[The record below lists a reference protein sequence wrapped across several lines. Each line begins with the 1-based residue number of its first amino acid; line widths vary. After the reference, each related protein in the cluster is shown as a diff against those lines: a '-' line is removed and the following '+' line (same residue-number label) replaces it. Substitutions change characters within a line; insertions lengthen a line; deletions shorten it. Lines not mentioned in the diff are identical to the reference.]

1 MNENGRHP
9 SPHQRARRYVGRWV
23 VGMLMGVVSLTACS
37 NAGNVQELKETFPNR
52 ITHELVMQLDVKL
65 GPTEDMGQSADGHRI
80 NYPII
85 GGTFIGKDG
94 LSGTIVPGGADFSLR
109 HSDGVDLVEAL
120 YRIKTDDG
128 QIIIVHNAGIFRV
141 NAAGLERQAKGEPP
155 EPGDIYARTI
165 PSFKTQPGA
174 YSWLSDY
181 IFVGTIDPVGEDDV
195 LISIYKIDGV

>member
-1 MNENGRHP
+1 MNGNIGY
-9 SPHQRARRYVGRWV
+9 SSKYQRTYPRAGYWLAS
-23 VGMLMGVVSLTACS
+23 MLAIMVLAACS
-37 NAGNVQELKETFPNR
+37 NASNVMELKEVFPNR

-65 GPTEDMGQSADGHRI
+65 GPTEDMGVGADGHRI

-94 LSGTIVPGGADFSLR
+94 LSGTVVPGGADFSLR
-109 HSDGVDLVEAL
+109 RSDGVDLVEAL

-141 NAAGLERQAKGEPP
+141 NEVGREREARGDTP

-165 PSFKTQPGA
+165 PSFKTQPGP
-174 YSWLSDY
+174 YRWLSDY
-181 IFVGTIDPVGEDDV
+181 IFFGTIDPVGEDGV

>member
-1 MNENGRHP
+1 MNGTIGY
-9 SPHQRARRYVGRWV
+9 SSKHQRTYPRKGCWFAS
-23 VGMLMGVVSLTACS
+23 MLVSMVLAGCS
-37 NAGNVQELKETFPNR
+37 NAANDMELKEVFANR

-65 GPTEDMGQSADGHRI
+65 GPTEDMGIGADGHRI

-109 HSDGVDLVEAL
+109 RSDGVDLVEAL

-128 QIIIVHNAGIFRV
+128 QIIIVHNAGIFRINEV
-141 NAAGLERQAKGEPP
+141 GQGRAARGDAP

-165 PSFKTQPGA
+165 PSFKTHPGP
-174 YSWLSDY
+174 YRWLSDY
-181 IFVGTIDPVGEDDV
+181 IFVGTIDPTGENGV